1 MRFEKIPRPQKKGL
15 LVAQRLLEEFRRSQ
29 VEPGGR
35 LPPERELAERLGVSR
50 TVVREALSALQ
61 MAGVVESR
69 VGDGTYITATFSAGK
84 PGLPPLLKNLD
95 ASVSVVEAMQ
105 AREALDISAGHLA
118 IENAKNGELAVL
130 DDIVATLCK
139 AVDGGEILR
148 YLELTLDLH
157 IAIAKAGGNG
167 VLEQAVVYLIDLI
180 KPHLW
185 VVAQNYDQTVM
196 EESLSIHV
204 AMVDG
209 IKNRDLKALIAAVQ
223 KHYRD
228 YPSLQQ

>member
-1 MRFEKIPRPQKKGL
+1 MLFEKIPPPQKKGL
-15 LVAQRLLEEFRRSQ
+15 LVVQRLLEEFRRSK
-29 VEPGGR
+29 VAPGGR

-69 VGDGTYITATFSAGK
+69 VGDGTYIAAAFNSEK
-84 PGLPPLLKNLD
+84 LGLPPLLRNLD
-95 ASVSVVEAMQ
+95 ASVSVVEAIE

-118 IENAKNGELAVL
+118 IENAEDAELVALDNVVASLRQAVE
-130 DDIVATLCK
+130 D
-139 AVDGGEILR
+139 GEIHR

-167 VLEQAVVYLIDLI
+167 VLEQAVIYLIDLI
-180 KPHLW
+180 RPHLW
-185 VVAQNYDQTVM
+185 VVAENYDRMVM
-196 EESLSIHV
+196 EESLAVHV

-209 IKNRDLKALIAAVQ
+209 IRNRDLKALIAAVQ